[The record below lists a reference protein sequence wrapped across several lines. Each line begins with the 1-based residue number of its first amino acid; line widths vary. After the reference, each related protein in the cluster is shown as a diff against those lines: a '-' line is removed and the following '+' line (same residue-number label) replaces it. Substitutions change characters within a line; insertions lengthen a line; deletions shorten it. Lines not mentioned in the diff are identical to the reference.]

1 MGCKMDLI
9 FVSANSSFVDQP
21 ALYVPSITIEAAA
34 KPLSDKAVIGALCPN
49 AGKFLGNKQGE
60 VIGGHACID
69 DYCLL
74 TEQDIKDMNE
84 AKDNGFDIEIVHMDD
99 FELENG
105 GMVFDDIEADFYDLC
120 QPQIS
125 EVRFSNGAVSIA
137 NREQD
142 FNEVRL
148 PLASFDFLS
157 PFDRPLSLTKCKL
170 KLAHDISGRE
180 FLLKPMQALNEVS
193 YYGADLVKYVKDV
206 VSQLGGLL
214 EQTDTSEFDAST
226 WYYIQEWRQL
236 SLLMEQ
242 VIYELASD
250 FSDVWFSPAQILYM
264 ADKLKLDAL
273 NELGKEL
280 LVSKIVID

>member
-1 MGCKMDLI
+1 MDLI
-9 FVSANSSFVDQP
+9 FVSANSSFVAQP

-34 KPLSDKAVIGALCPN
+34 NPLSDKAVIGALCPN

-84 AKDNGFDIEIVHMDD
+84 AKDNGFDIEIVHMDE

-120 QPQIS
+120 QPKIS
-125 EVRFSNGAVSIA
+125 EVRFANGAVSIA

-148 PLASFDFLS
+148 PLVSFEFLS
-157 PFDRPLSLTKCKL
+157 PFDRPLSLAKCKL
-170 KLAHDISGRE
+170 RFEHGITGSE
-180 FLLKPMQALNEVS
+180 VNLKPVQALNEVS
-193 YYGADLVKYVKDV
+193 YYGADLVKYVRGIAKELSDLMHRCDM
-206 VSQLGGLL
+206 SM
-214 EQTDTSEFDAST
+214 FDAAT
-226 WYYIQEWRQL
+226 GYEIEEWLKLSRQIE
-236 SLLMEQ
+236 SVM
-242 VIYELASD
+242 YELACY
-250 FSDVWFSPAQILYM
+250 FGDVWFSPAQLLYM
-264 ADKLKLDAL
+264 AQKLSLDAL
-273 NELGKEL
+273 SELGKGL
-280 LVSKIVID
+280 LISKVRVD

>member
-1 MGCKMDLI
+1 MDLI

-21 ALYVPSITIEAAA
+21 ALYVPSIAIEAAA

-84 AKDNGFDIEIVHMDD
+84 AKDNGFDIDIVHMDD

-125 EVRFSNGAVSIA
+125 EVRFANGAVSIA

-148 PLASFDFLS
+148 PLASFDILS

-170 KLAHDISGRE
+170 KLAHDVSGRE
-180 FLLKPMQALNEVS
+180 LCLKPVQALNEVS
-193 YYGADLVKYVKDV
+193 YYGADLVKYVQNITADLKDMLR
-206 VSQLGGLL
+206 QC
-214 EQTDTSEFDAST
+214 DTSQFDAAT
-226 WYYIQEWRQL
+226 GYEIEEWFKL
-236 SLLMEQ
+236 SKQIED
-242 VIYELASD
+242 VIYELACY
-250 FSDVWFSPAQILYM
+250 FGDVWFSPAQLLYM
-264 ADKLKLDAL
+264 ADKLKLYAL

-280 LVSKIVID
+280 LVSKIVVD

>member
-1 MGCKMDLI
+1 MDLI

-21 ALYVPSITIEAAA
+21 ALYVPSIAIEAAA
-34 KPLSDKAVIGALCPN
+34 KPLSDKAVFGALCPA
-49 AGKFLGNKQGE
+49 AGKFLGNEQSE
-60 VIGGHACID
+60 IIGGHACID

-74 TEQDIKDMNE
+74 TEQDIKDMSE
-84 AKDNGFDIEIVHMDD
+84 AKDNGFDIDIVHMDD

-105 GMVFDDIEADFYDLC
+105 GMVFDDIDSDFYDLC
-120 QPQIS
+120 QPKIS
-125 EVRFSNGAVSIA
+125 EVRFANGAISIA

-170 KLAHDISGRE
+170 KLAHDVSGRE
-180 FLLKPMQALNEVS
+180 LLLKPMQALNEVS
-193 YYGADLVKYVKDV
+193 YYGADLVKYVQNITADLKDMLR
-206 VSQLGGLL
+206 QC
-214 EQTDTSEFDAST
+214 DTSQFDAAT
-226 WYYIQEWRQL
+226 GYEIEEWFKL
-236 SLLMEQ
+236 SKQIED
-242 VIYELASD
+242 VIYELACY
-250 FSDVWFSPAQILYM
+250 FGDVWFSPAQILYM
-264 ADKLKLDAL
+264 ADKLKLYAL